1 MRMAML
7 DLENVDAFY
16 GDSQVL
22 FNVSMKVNGQEVVA
36 LLGRNGV
43 GKTTTL
49 KAITGLNPAKRGKI
63 TFKGIDITHMR
74 PDQISRLGV
83 GYVPEDRRLFPDL
96 TVAENLRV
104 AEIGA
109 QHPEG
114 TKEVLE
120 IFPVLRRYLGTKAR
134 NLSGGEQKML
144 SMARGMIG
152 HKDLL
157 ILDEPT
163 EGLAPAIVASIREA
177 LLRIKELKHGVILV
191 ESANTPLALEMC
203 DRAYIMV
210 HGSIVFEGDPW
221 RVSEDKEIQKY
232 LTVAR

>member
-1 MRMAML
+1 MAL
-7 DLENVDAFY
+7 LNVENVDAFY

-22 FNVSMKVNGQEVVA
+22 FNVSMEVREQEVVA

-43 GKTTTL
+43 GKSTTL
-49 KAITGLNPAKRGKI
+49 KAITGLNPAKRGRI
-63 TFKGIDITHMR
+63 IFKGIDITHMR
-74 PDQISRLGV
+74 PDQISRLGI

-104 AEIGA
+104 AEIGT

-114 TKEVLE
+114 TKEVLD
-120 IFPVLRRYLGTKAR
+120 IFPLLKRYLGTKAR

-152 HKDLL
+152 RKELL

-163 EGLAPAIVASIREA
+163 EGLAPSIVASIREA
-177 LLRIKELKHGVILV
+177 LLKIKDLKRGIILV
-191 ESANTPLALEMC
+191 ESANTPLALEIC

-221 RVSEDKEIQKY
+221 QVRESKDVQKF
-232 LTVAR
+232 LTVAH

>member
-1 MRMAML
+1 MAML

>member
-1 MRMAML
+1 MRMVLL
-7 DLENVDAFY
+7 DLENVDSFY

-22 FNVSMKVNGQEVVA
+22 FNVSMKVNEQEVVA

-49 KAITGLNPAKRGKI
+49 KVIMGLNPAKRGKI
-63 TFKGIDITHMR
+63 TFKGMDITYMR

-114 TKEVLE
+114 MKEVLE
-120 IFPVLRRYLGTKAR
+120 IFPLLRRYLGTKAR

-157 ILDEPT
+157 MLDEPT
-163 EGLAPAIVASIREA
+163 EGLAPAIVASIREV
-177 LLRIKELKHGVILV
+177 LLRIKELKHGVLLV
-191 ESANTPLALEMC
+191 ESANTPLALEIC

-221 RVSEDKEIQKY
+221 QVSEDKDIQKY

>member
-1 MRMAML
+1 MTL
-7 DLENVDAFY
+7 LSVKGVDAFY

-22 FNVSMKVNGQEVVA
+22 FNVSMEVKEQEVVA

-43 GKTTTL
+43 GKSTTL
-49 KAITGLNPAKRGKI
+49 KAITGLNPAKRGRI
-63 TFKGIDITHMR
+63 VFKGVDITHMR

-96 TVAENLRV
+96 TVLENLRV
-104 AEIGA
+104 AEIGT

-114 TKEVLE
+114 AKEVLE
-120 IFPVLRRYLGTKAR
+120 IFPLLRRYLGTKAR

-152 HKDLL
+152 RKDLL

-163 EGLAPAIVASIREA
+163 EGLAPSIVASIREV
-177 LLRIKELKHGVILV
+177 LLKIKDFKRGIILV
-191 ESANTPLALEMC
+191 ESANTPLALEIC

-210 HGSIVFEGDPW
+210 HGNIVFEGDPW
-221 RVSEDKEIQKY
+221 QVRENREVQKF
-232 LTVAR
+232 LIVAH

>member
-1 MRMAML
+1 M
-7 DLENVDAFY
+7 
-16 GDSQVL
+16 L
-22 FNVSMKVNGQEVVA
+22 FNVSMKVNEQEVVA

-49 KAITGLNPAKRGKI
+49 KVIMGLNPAKRGKI
-63 TFKGIDITHMR
+63 TFKGMDITYMR

-114 TKEVLE
+114 MKEVLE
-120 IFPVLRRYLGTKAR
+120 IFPLLRRYLGTKAR

-157 ILDEPT
+157 MLDEPT
-163 EGLAPAIVASIREA
+163 EGLAPAIVASIREV
-177 LLRIKELKHGVILV
+177 LLRIKELKHGVLLV
-191 ESANTPLALEMC
+191 ESANTPLALEIC

-221 RVSEDKEIQKY
+221 QVSEDKDIQKY